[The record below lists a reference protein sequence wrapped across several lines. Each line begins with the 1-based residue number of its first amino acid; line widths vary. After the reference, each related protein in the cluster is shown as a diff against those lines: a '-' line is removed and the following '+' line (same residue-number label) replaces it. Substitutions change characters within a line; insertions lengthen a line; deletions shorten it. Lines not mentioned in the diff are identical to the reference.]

1 MKSNY
6 VNKLPLEKYRIK
18 KNGFFVKG
26 RIKYAQSA
34 NLAEM
39 GKKAAVINGDGTGPE
54 LVDAVMKVLE
64 ACNTQIELIRCEAG
78 SEQWKKNGGATY
90 IPDATSKIMDESDAC
105 YKGPTTTIPSPD
117 APRSVAVSTRQK
129 FELYANVRPIKTYD
143 RLSPNTKLDFVCF
156 REATEGLYAGI
167 EFDTSEDS
175 AIAIRKITRKGCKRI
190 VDSAFEW
197 AKKYGLKKV
206 TAITKRNILK
216 RTDGI
221 FWSEVERGAQENPGI
236 EIEEYYIDNM
246 TQQLVKNPER
256 FNNSVLLSTNLFMD
270 IISECASGSIGSIG
284 NVYSA
289 NIGDNY
295 AMFEPAHGSAPKYK
309 GMDKVNPTAA
319 ILSGAWMAEYL
330 DEPRIKDAIFKATD
344 EVINEGKFVTYDIG
358 GNAKTSE
365 MTDAIAKRS
374 AELLKK

>member
-1 MKSNY
+1 
-6 VNKLPLEKYRIK
+6 
-18 KNGFFVKG
+18 
-26 RIKYAQSA
+26 
-34 NLAEM
+34 M

-54 LVDAVMKVLE
+54 LVDAMIKVLE
-64 ACNTQIELIRCEAG
+64 ACNTQNELIRCEAG
-78 SEQWKKNGGATY
+78 SEQWEKNGGATY
-90 IPDATSKIMDESDAC
+90 IPESTSKIMDESDAC

-129 FELYANVRPIKTYD
+129 FELYANVRPIKSYD

-221 FWSEVERGAQENPGI
+221 FWSEVERAAQENPGI

-270 IISECASGSIGSIG
+270 IISECASGNTGSIG

-289 NIGDNY
+289 NMGDDY

-319 ILSGAWMAEYL
+319 ILSGAWMVEYL
-330 DEPRIKDAIFKATD
+330 GEPEIKDAIFKATD
-344 EVINEGKFVTYDIG
+344 EIINEGKYVTYDIG

-365 MTDAIAKRS
+365 MADAIAKLS